1 MRSIQT
7 ILLVWNLQ
15 RRAILTTKKVART
28 HSSVENFEILSVAP
42 VLVDHLD
49 GVLEGELVLHV
60 SALVKD
66 CRDGH
71 LPRHVLPPH
80 HHRHGQGQDNH
91 HHWPPPHNSPRQV
104 DQSARTKLFP
114 HCLPPSPARQLPAN
128 WAGDSPRTAHQGV
141 STVQLAVH
149 LSLFRHLLCKFNL
162 SSCINQCQSWNV
174 FATLQ
179 FIFPTR
185 YIGYKGSAK
194 CSRCRASWGRGGGGG
209 ERGKGKR
216 HGEGPGGGLQFSFL
230 GHLYNSHLLLGFA
243 NCIHK
248 GRCPMV

>member
-114 HCLPPSPARQLPAN
+114 HRLPPSPARQLPAN
-128 WAGDSPRTAHQGV
+128 WAGDSPARRPRSEHCAACSAPIPVSSFVVQVQPVLLHQSV
-141 STVQLAVH
+141 SILEC
-149 LSLFRHLLCKFNL
+149 LC
-162 SSCINQCQSWNV
+162 
-174 FATLQ
+174 
-179 FIFPTR
+179 
-185 YIGYKGSAK
+185 YIAIYL
-194 CSRCRASWGRGGGGG
+194 
-209 ERGKGKR
+209 
-216 HGEGPGGGLQFSFL
+216 P
-230 GHLYNSHLLLGFA
+230 N
-243 NCIHK
+243 
-248 GRCPMV
+248 